1 MLLLMPILGLLLA
14 ATLAGIAAWHALS
27 NPRSQWLGPALIRG
41 AHDRW
46 HIALTFDDGPSPITP
61 AVLDVLKKFAV
72 PAAFFVC
79 GRSAE
84 EYPQVIAR
92 MRDAGHLIGNHT
104 HSHPYLYFLS
114 RPALAAELDRA
125 QQAIEAA
132 GGATPAMFRPPYG
145 ARWFGLYPLLR
156 ERGMRLVNWSIATD
170 EWSLNGSQLAR
181 SLTDA
186 LHPGAIVLLHD
197 GHQVRQGVMEKL
209 KLRPYT
215 PADPGQSPVH
225 AQALLEALP
234 LLIEGARK
242 AGYEWVGLDALAT
255 SDDAPGKL

>member
-1 MLLLMPILGLLLA
+1 MFLLMPIVGLLLG
-14 ATLAGIAAWHALS
+14 ATLAGIAAWHVFS

-41 AHDRW
+41 AHGQRR
-46 HIALTFDDGPSPITP
+46 IALTLDDGPSPITP
-61 AVLDVLKKFAV
+61 AVLDVLQKYGV

-79 GRSAE
+79 GRNAE
-84 EYPQVIAR
+84 RHPQVIAR
-92 MRDAGHLIGNHT
+92 MREAGHLVGNHSY
-104 HSHPYLYFLS
+104 SHPYLYFLP
-114 RPALAAELDRA
+114 RPALATELDRA

-156 ERGMRLVNWSIATD
+156 KRGMSLVNWSIATD

-186 LHPGAIVLLHD
+186 LHPGAILLLHD
-197 GHQVRQGVMEKL
+197 GHQSRQGMMEKL

-215 PADPGQSPVH
+215 PADPGQPPVH
-225 AQALLEALP
+225 AKALLEALP
-234 LLIEGARK
+234 LLIESAREAGYQWVRLDAIAGPDGAR
-242 AGYEWVGLDALAT
+242 
-255 SDDAPGKL
+255 PKL